1 MTTPNEH
8 HSCGCGNH
16 ADKPVNPD
24 HAQVREE
31 IKIVPAEGSVD
42 TTVAPTESS
51 TCGCGEGQCTCG
63 HHKTCDCA
71 PGECHC
77 GKGHGANDAVVTETH
92 ESGCCG
98 GHGHGEDHHADI
110 DGEVRTVD
118 GAETHVEGSRWN
130 DGQVP
135 GEAGEAS
142 ESGQGAAK
150 DGNLND

>member
-1 MTTPNEH
+1 MTTPNEN

-42 TTVAPTESS
+42 NTVAPAKGAACE
-51 TCGCGEGQCTCG
+51 CGEGQCNCG
-63 HHKTCDCA
+63 HHQSCDCA
-71 PGECHC
+71 PGECQC
-77 GKGHGANDAVVTETH
+77 GKDHGANEAVVTDTTR
-92 ESGCCG
+92 ESSCCG
-98 GHGHGEDHHADI
+98 GHGREHNADI
-110 DGEVRTVD
+110 DGEVHTVD
-118 GAETHVEGSRWN
+118 SAETHVEGTRWN

-150 DGNLND
+150 DGNLNG